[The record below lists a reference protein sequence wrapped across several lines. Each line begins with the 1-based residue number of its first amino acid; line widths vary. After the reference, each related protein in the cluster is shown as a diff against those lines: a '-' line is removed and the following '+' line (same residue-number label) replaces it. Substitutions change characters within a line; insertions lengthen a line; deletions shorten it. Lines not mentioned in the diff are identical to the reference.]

1 MPSWYALGK
10 NIFETTIGHLLDI
23 KGKIKDG
30 LESQMDLA
38 NQGIIPELHLE
49 LLLNEKFSLSAASYN
64 MTANQKRV
72 VSQLLG
78 GANRFFFIQH
88 QPDHRREEIIVP
100 VAEGGY
106 LMHSPLLMN

>member
-64 MTANQKRV
+64 LTANKKRV
-72 VSQLLG
+72 VCR
-78 GANRFFFIQH
+78 ANRFFFIQH